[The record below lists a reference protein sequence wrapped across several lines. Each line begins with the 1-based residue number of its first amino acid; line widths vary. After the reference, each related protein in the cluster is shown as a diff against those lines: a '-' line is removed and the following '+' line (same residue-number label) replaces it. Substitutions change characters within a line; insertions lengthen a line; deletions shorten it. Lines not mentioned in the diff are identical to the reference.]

1 MKRTA
6 YYIIQSLLLF
16 SIAIGQNAANRD
28 TGLNEAQ
35 LRNQR
40 IQRQIG
46 TDPKLTDPNML
57 DELLELE
64 EQFDSTN
71 VPVKIL
77 VTPAEIES
85 YYRLKLKR
93 LKEDIIGLNVIESL
107 LDTAGRLNYF
117 GYDYFYNFEQ
127 RELWER
133 TIPPSDYILGPG
145 DELIISVWG
154 ETERREKKI
163 LARDGTIFI
172 NDIGLI
178 KIGELTLSKAE
189 NVIKKR
195 FSRVYATMK
204 GAKAN
209 TFIDVTH
216 GKVSGK
222 TLNFTGR
229 VKSPGYHVISPFI
242 DPLTALIYAGGV
254 DTTGSLR
261 DILIMREGSQLDT
274 IDFYKFFIEGQSY
287 RKIFLRESDRIH
299 IPNRGSTVTITGEVM
314 HPGIYELRS
323 TESLG
328 DLLEFAGGMNPG
340 ANSLA
345 HLSRLH
351 RINGRIHSMNM
362 YISNTELDTFKINNG
377 DIVTFYKMDYIPSY
391 FHVYGI
397 GSSPIKF
404 PYDSTMSL
412 AKLLKFLSYGPEKIV
427 NKEWLSQIKIISDGE
442 IRLFELKDILMEK
455 IDYKPNPND
464 QIIFMKNPLYTIPG
478 TIRVSGAIKQP
489 GLYPVKKN
497 GLPLT
502 QVLLNAGGKL
512 GNALDNGVQIF
523 RDSLRLGWQSDQM
536 LILDGDS
543 ISVLYDQNTI
553 EVIGAV
559 NAPGIY
565 GIAKNSITIRSALRM
580 AGGISPSGSDK
591 RIYIIY
597 PNGMVKS
604 KGFLISPQL
613 VSGSQLVIGVKSP
626 DEYQSTLETTE
637 KLAGIVGSLA
647 TLLLVINS
655 TTITGN

>member
-1 MKRTA
+1 MKQTA

-28 TGLNEAQ
+28 TRLNEVQ
-35 LRNQR
+35 LRNLR

-64 EQFDSTN
+64 EQLGSIN

-107 LDTAGRLNYF
+107 LDTAGHLNYF
-117 GYDYFYNFEQ
+117 GYDYFYNFDQ

-178 KIGELTLSKAE
+178 KIGELTLSKAK

-222 TLNFTGR
+222 TINFTGR

-345 HLSRLH
+345 HLSRMH
-351 RINGRIHSMNM
+351 HINGRIHLTNM
-362 YISNTELDTFKINNG
+362 YISNAELDTFKVNNG

-391 FHVYGI
+391 FHE
-397 GSSPIKF
+397 
-404 PYDSTMSL
+404 M
-412 AKLLKFLSYGPEKIV
+412 V
-427 NKEWLSQIKIISDGE
+427 NKEWLSQIKIISE
-442 IRLFELKDILMEK
+442 QQVRLFELKDILMEN

-464 QIIFMKNPLYTIPG
+464 QIIFLKNPLYSIPG
-478 TIRVSGAIKQP
+478 TVLVSGAIKQP

-497 GLPLT
+497 GLPLK

-512 GNALDNGVQIF
+512 GNALENGVQIF

-553 EVIGAV
+553 EVMGGV

-565 GIAKNSITIRSALRM
+565 GMTQKSITIRSALKM

-604 KGFLISPQL
+604 KGFLISPEL

-626 DEYQSTLETTE
+626 DEYRSALETTE

-655 TTITGN
+655 TTIRGN